1 MFKRLNCIDE
11 ETETFYRDI
20 YLISPLEEPSN
31 SSIKIFEVSQ
41 QRFIP
46 KQRDFQTRS
55 TAAGSSI
62 RFTSNFRFSS
72 IPQRLTSFAK
82 DVKLLESVP

>member
-1 MFKRLNCIDE
+1 MFKRFNCIPE
-11 ETETFYRDI
+11 EAETFYRDM
-20 YLISPLEEPSN
+20 YLISPLDEPFN
-31 SSIKIFEVSQ
+31 NSIKIFEVSQ
-41 QRFIP
+41 QRIIP

-82 DVKLLESVP
+82 DIK